1 MRFMHL
7 ADLHLG
13 KVVNEFSMEEDQ
25 AYILEEI
32 LGMARDVDA
41 VLIAGDVYDKCVP
54 PEWAVRLLDG
64 FLTRLAGMGKT
75 VLMVSGNHDSDDRLQ
90 FGSGLFAARGVHIA
104 GRYEGELKRVTLTD
118 EAGPVD
124 VYLLPFVKASAVR
137 DCHPDAQITD
147 YSTAVRAVISHAA
160 IDPARRS
167 VMVAHQFVT
176 GEQPP
181 ALSGSETIREET
193 VGTLE
198 RVSCG
203 EFDLFD
209 YVALGHIHGPQA
221 VGRET
226 CRYAGSPLKYSRS
239 EVWNAKSVPI
249 ITFGAAKGDV
259 TVEQRPLV
267 PLRDMRVIHG
277 ELEKLLTTGK
287 EEGSEDYFFAELTDE
302 NRAPNAMD
310 RLRARYP
317 NMMGLEY
324 VQRHRQSAAQRQ
336 TAGRPKK
343 TFEDIITGFFRE
355 VVKHELTDE
364 EKAVLTEAAK
374 EGGVNV

>member
-13 KVVNEFSMEEDQ
+13 KVVNEFSMEDDQ
-25 AYILEEI
+25 AYILEEL

-41 VLIAGDVYDKCVP
+41 VLIAGDVYDKCIP

-104 GRYEGELKRVTLTD
+104 GRYEGELKRVTLAD

-137 DCHPDAQITD
+137 DRHPDAEITD
-147 YSTAVRAVISHAA
+147 YSTAVRAVIEHAD

-181 ALSGSETIREET
+181 SLSGSETIREET

-198 RVSCG
+198 RVSCH
-203 EFDLFD
+203 EFDAFD

-259 TVEQRPLV
+259 TVELRPLA
-267 PLRDMRVIHG
+267 PRRDLRVIRG
-277 ELEKLLTTGK
+277 PLEELLNAGK
-287 EEGSEDYFFAELTDE
+287 AEASEDYFFAELTDAD
-302 NRAPNAMD
+302 RAPNAMD

-324 VQRHRQSAAQRQ
+324 VNRHRQSPAQRQ
-336 TAGRPKK
+336 TGGRPAQS
-343 TFEDIITGFFRE
+343 FEDIIRGFFR
-355 VVKHELTDE
+355 VVAKRELSDEEMKELT
-364 EKAVLTEAAK
+364 AAAR
-374 EGGVNV
+374 EGGVIE

>member
-13 KVVNEFSMEEDQ
+13 KVVNEFSMEDDQ
-25 AYILEEI
+25 AYILEEL

-41 VLIAGDVYDKCVP
+41 VLIAGDVYDKCIP

-64 FLTRLAGMGKT
+64 FLTRLAGMGRT

-104 GRYEGELKRVTLTD
+104 GRYEGTLKRVTLED

-137 DCHPDAQITD
+137 DRHPDAEITD
-147 YSTAVRAVISHAA
+147 YSTAVRAVIQHAD

-181 ALSGSETIREET
+181 SLSGSETIREET

-198 RVSCG
+198 RVSCH
-203 EFDLFD
+203 EFDAFD

-239 EVWNAKSVPI
+239 EVLNEKSVPI

-259 TVEQRPLV
+259 TVELRPLI
-267 PLRDMRVIHG
+267 PRRDMRAIRG
-277 ELEKLLTTGK
+277 PLEELLAAGRG
-287 EEGSEDYFFAELTDE
+287 EGSEDYIFAELKDDI
-302 NRAPNAMD
+302 RIPNAMD

-317 NMMGLEY
+317 NIMGLEY
-324 VQRHRQSAAQRQ
+324 VQRNKPAAVQQ
-336 TAGRPKK
+336 KTAERSNW
-343 TFEDIITGFFRE
+343 TFEDMIKAFFRE
-355 VVKHELTDE
+355 VVKRELSDE
-364 EKAVLTEAAK
+364 EMDELKKAAR
-374 EGGVNV
+374 EGGMNE